1 MPFLTLLPP
10 TPPAAAALPRIRKNN
25 GASPVTPPVFV
36 VFTNPNKPQTPRNK
50 AKQGAAK
57 VLQDVLSSLPL
68 AA

>member
-10 TPPAAAALPRIRKNN
+10 TPPAAALPRIRKNSGVN
-25 GASPVTPPVFV
+25 PVTPPVFI

-50 AKQGAAK
+50 AKQGTAK